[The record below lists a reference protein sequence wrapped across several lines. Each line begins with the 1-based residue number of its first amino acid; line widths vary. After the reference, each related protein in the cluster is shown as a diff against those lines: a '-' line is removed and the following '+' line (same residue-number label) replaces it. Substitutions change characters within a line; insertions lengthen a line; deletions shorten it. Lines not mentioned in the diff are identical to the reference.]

1 MKSLSDMVRPFTFDP
16 FSDDTP
22 IGNESEFVT
31 FFQAPYH
38 KPASGTKVDLESQAR
53 KVFEDAFA
61 QGEKAGYDLGMQ
73 KVEAL
78 IRRLNANIE
87 ELDAFRE
94 KLLGKSE
101 ELSVNLALIFAETLI
116 LKECSE
122 HREILMD
129 MARKALEICDEKG
142 NIVIRMGRDDARYIS
157 KETTGT
163 FTIVPDDTL
172 KEPGFLIETSFG
184 DIDGRISTQIE
195 ELAKKVLD
203 GYRK

>member
-1 MKSLSDMVRPFTFDP
+1 MVRTFTLDT

-22 IGNESEFVT
+22 ITNESEFVT
-31 FFQAPYH
+31 FFQASNH
-38 KPASGTKVDLESQAR
+38 APASGKKADLESQAR

-78 IRRLNANIE
+78 IKRLNTYIE
-87 ELDAFRE
+87 GLDAFRE

-101 ELSVNLALIFAETLI
+101 ELSVNLALIFAETII

-142 NIVIRMGRDDARYIS
+142 SIVIRMSRDDAKYIS
-157 KETTGT
+157 KETTST
-163 FTIVPDDTL
+163 FTVVPDDTL
-172 KEPGFLIETSFG
+172 KEPGFLIETGFG

-195 ELAKKVLD
+195 ELAKKVFD